1 MTEVRILHRPLFYH
15 GCSSYP
21 TPLVGGPEPGW
32 EGNTDKVMYWHGLRM
47 LRYTYYLFAC
57 VWKVYLQWGT
67 GPICGVRKWLLYLYI
82 KNETVCRIG
91 SEVHGL
97 YILYIDKNVCG
108 HAQPPTATCRQ
119 SAHMADRCVNEQYI
133 HTYIHTYYI
142 GKSLTISSNR
152 QNYLIRTSY
161 TRILISLW
169 ISLYFVIYSLS
180 KISF

>member
-133 HTYIHTYYI
+133 HTYIHTYGLQCVI
-142 GKSLTISSNR
+142 M
-152 QNYLIRTSY
+152 TSIQ
-161 TRILISLW
+161 TTTWHLLDWKEKLHDI
-169 ISLYFVIYSLS
+169 
-180 KISF
+180 

>member
-57 VWKVYLQWGT
+57 VWKVCLQWGT

-119 SAHMADRCVNEQYI
+119 SAHMADRCVNEKYI
-133 HTYIHTYYI
+133 HTYIT
-142 GKSLTISSNR
+142 GGELLTSHFILRIWCYSSG
-152 QNYLIRTSY
+152 SA
-161 TRILISLW
+161 ILG
-169 ISLYFVIYSLS
+169 
-180 KISF
+180 